1 MSALGQKQTF
11 GPFIAMSALPPKAD
25 IAGRQLHVRFVPIL
39 LQKAAITDTSS
50 LKRGFEL
57 VTCRQLILAVL
68 NYAGLREAGLCGGRW
83 SDDKLGKPAEILCD
97 RRQRELELSASRPT
111 QSQTTEPQDAFEMRE
126 QHFNAL
132 SVMA

>member
-1 MSALGQKQTF
+1 M
-11 GPFIAMSALPPKAD
+11 
-25 IAGRQLHVRFVPIL
+25 

-57 VTCRQLILAVL
+57 VTCRQLILAAL

-83 SDDKLGKPAEILCD
+83 SDDKLGKPAEILRD

-111 QSQTTEPQDAFEMRE
+111 QSQTTEPQDTLEMGK

-132 SVMA
+132 SVTA